1 MIVELN
7 VKSIL
12 PFDNNYTVFPESP
25 PDNCSSEKTS
35 IVILPSV
42 ASSISSANFSAA
54 INHVVDSLVVT
65 DISKFISSSP
75 PLADEPEAPSSD
87 EHALINNNTPNNNNK
102 LLTFLIF
109 VLPLPLSLFK
119 LLDRKSVV

>member
-1 MIVELN
+1 
-7 VKSIL
+7 
-12 PFDNNYTVFPESP
+12 
-25 PDNCSSEKTS
+25 KTS

-54 INHVVDSLVVT
+54 INHVDDSLVVT
-65 DISKFISSSP
+65 DISKFISSS

-119 LLDRKSVV
+119 LFCFLKYSDNSLYNFTPFSIFFMYNQLF

>member
-12 PFDNNYTVFPESP
+12 PFDNNSTVFPESP

-54 INHVVDSLVVT
+54 INHVDDSLVVT

-75 PLADEPEAPSSD
+75 LADEHEAPSSD

-119 LLDRKSVV
+119 LFCFLK